1 MAVPKRRMSRAKSAM
16 RKSHWQRKAID
27 AARNALSLGKSLTT
41 RNAKGFYYPPSPV
54 AGVLNENVQGFGN
67 STETG
72 DPPTTAAGS
81 IAGKTDTI

>member
-41 RNAKGFYYPPSPV
+41 RNAKGFLLPAFTSC
-54 AGVLNENVQGFGN
+54 GSIKRNVQGFGN
-67 STETG
+67 STETEE
-72 DPPTTAAGS
+72 
-81 IAGKTDTI
+81 

>member
-27 AARNALSLGKSLTT
+27 AARNA
-41 RNAKGFYYPPSPV
+41 KGFYYPPSPV

-67 STETG
+67 STETEE
-72 DPPTTAAGS
+72 
-81 IAGKTDTI
+81 

>member
-41 RNAKGFYYPPSPV
+41 RNAK
-54 AGVLNENVQGFGN
+54 
-67 STETG
+67 
-72 DPPTTAAGS
+72 DS
-81 IAGKTDTI
+81 ITRHHLLREY